1 MYTIFSKLVKLIYFR
16 YTLFSVL
23 HNDRKILQN
32 KNKVYIVKYIINI
45 LKLSNSLYFIT
56 SNNLFEKL

>member
-1 MYTIFSKLVKLIYFR
+1 MYKFSKL
-16 YTLFSVL
+16 
-23 HNDRKILQN
+23 HNERKTLQN

-45 LKLSNSLYFIT
+45 LKLSNSLYFFT